1 MMKITSILLKSDI
14 DVSSMTPPQQLEG
27 NETLYHR
34 IILSKCRL
42 CDLEHGFSLWLIM
55 KLDKK
60 VYCTYTLYN
69 PLLN

>member
-1 MMKITSILLKSDI
+1 MMKIISILLKSDI
-14 DVSSMTPPQQLEG
+14 DVSSMTPPQQMEG

-42 CDLEHGFSLWLIM
+42 CDLEHAL

-60 VYCTYTLYN
+60 KYTV
-69 PLLN
+69 PTPCIIHF